1 MNIKFEGAFLVAR
14 IHQISGRIFETILKK
29 HGLSEISPAQGR
41 ILFALWKNDNIP
53 IQELAKQTSLSKST
67 LTLMLDRLE
76 EGGFLVRVPSTQDR
90 REILIRLT
98 EKDRSLQDTYARVSD
113 EMMAIS
119 FSGFAPNEFRD
130 LEDKLRR
137 ILANLTDYEEKTKRT
152 SQEPA

>member
-1 MNIKFEGAFLVAR
+1 MKYEGAFLIAR
-14 IHQISGRIFETILKK
+14 IHQTSGRIFETILKR
-29 HGLSEISPAQGR
+29 HELSEISPAQGR

-98 EKDRSLQDTYARVSD
+98 EKDRSLQDTYARVSE

-119 FSGFAPNEFRD
+119 LSGFAAAEIGD
-130 LEDKLRR
+130 LEDKLKR
-137 ILANLTDYEEKTKRT
+137 ILENLAGHEERMKRT
-152 SQEPA
+152 GQ

>member
-1 MNIKFEGAFLVAR
+1 MNMKYEGAFLIAR
-14 IHQISGRIFETILKK
+14 IHQTSGRIFETILKR
-29 HGLSEISPAQGR
+29 HELSEISPAQGR

-76 EGGFLVRVPSTQDR
+76 EGGFLVRIPSTQDR

-98 EKDRSLQDTYARVSD
+98 EKDRSLQDTYARVSE

-119 FSGFAPNEFRD
+119 LSGFAAAEIGD
-130 LEDKLRR
+130 LEDKLKR
-137 ILANLTDYEEKTKRT
+137 ILENLAGHEERMKRT
-152 SQEPA
+152 GQ

>member
-1 MNIKFEGAFLVAR
+1 MNMKYEGAFLIAR
-14 IHQISGRIFETILKK
+14 IHQTSGRIFETILKR
-29 HGLSEISPAQGR
+29 HELSEISPAQGR

-98 EKDRSLQDTYARVSD
+98 EKDRSLQDTYARVSE

-119 FSGFAPNEFRD
+119 LSGFAAAEIGD
-130 LEDKLRR
+130 LEDKLKR
-137 ILANLTDYEEKTKRT
+137 ILENLAGHEERMKRT
-152 SQEPA
+152 GQ